1 MAVCPETDPEFR
13 KRILRVADERDFR
26 QISIAQKRDLD
37 VIGRRYGRF
46 RYGVP
51 LEDTKTPPRLEPGRR
66 KPDV

>member
-1 MAVCPETDPEFR
+1 MTAGPETDPEFR

-26 QISIAQKRDLD
+26 EISMDQKRDLD

-51 LEDTKTPPRLEPGRR
+51 LADTKKPGTS
-66 KPDV
+66 